1 MSIFTSLLQK
11 TSSVKRV
18 CFLFIASHLVILSMM
33 LFTFPVINTQIG
45 TKAFDLQSFGY
56 SVSTAESIVNNLN
69 TQTTDLYLFPQLT
82 LLDVLYPFLLALF
95 LSSFLFRLFLI
106 TETKNKANS
115 ILLLVPFLAMAFDYL
130 ENTCIILMISKSI
143 ELSESFVLLSSS
155 FTVLKGTLTSIAWLS
170 ILIYAIKWLI
180 LRINE
185 KKKQAL
191 AKPKLH

>member
-106 TETKNKANS
+106 TETKNKPNS

>member
-1 MSIFTSLLQK
+1 MSIFISLLQK

-18 CFLFIASHLVILSMM
+18 CILFIVSHLVILSMM
-33 LFTFPVINTQIG
+33 LFTFPVINNQIG
-45 TKAFDLQSFGY
+45 TKVFDMQSFGY

-95 LSSFLFRLFLI
+95 LSSFIFRLFLI
-106 TETKNKANS
+106 TKTKNKANS
-115 ILLLVPFLAMAFDYL
+115 ILLIVPFLAMGFDYL

-143 ELSESFVLLSSS
+143 EMSESFVLLSSS

-170 ILIYAIKWLI
+170 ILIYSIKWLK
-180 LRINE
+180 LRIKE
-185 KKKQAL
+185 KKKSDFNVV
-191 AKPKLH
+191 KL